1 MAKAK
6 PRTATDEALRATL
19 EFPLADPLPAS
30 YIARE
35 TGDLKARLD
44 RDATYVFRRFHAG
57 LLRDRATLPCGRP
70 VVSKADA
77 LRWLFATLASATFAK
92 QVGE

>member
-6 PRTATDEALRATL
+6 PKTATIEESLRATL

-44 RDATYVFRRFHAG
+44 RG
-57 LLRDRATLPCGRP
+57 RDPRLPPLSRGT
-70 VVSKADA
+70 AA
-77 LRWLFATLASATFAK
+77 
-92 QVGE
+92 

>member
-6 PRTATDEALRATL
+6 PKTTTCEDFLRATL
-19 EFPLADPLPAS
+19 EFPLAEPLPAS

-44 RDATYVFRRFHAG
+44 PDATRVFRRFHAG

-77 LRWLFATLASATFAK
+77 LRWLFASLASAT
-92 QVGE
+92 

>member
-1 MAKAK
+1 MSKAK
-6 PRTATDEALRATL
+6 PKTATTDESLRATL

-44 RDATYVFRRFHAG
+44 PNATRAFRRFHAG
-57 LLRDRATLPCGRP
+57 LLQERATLPCGRP

-77 LRWLFATLASATFAK
+77 LRWLFATLASAPAA
-92 QVGE
+92 